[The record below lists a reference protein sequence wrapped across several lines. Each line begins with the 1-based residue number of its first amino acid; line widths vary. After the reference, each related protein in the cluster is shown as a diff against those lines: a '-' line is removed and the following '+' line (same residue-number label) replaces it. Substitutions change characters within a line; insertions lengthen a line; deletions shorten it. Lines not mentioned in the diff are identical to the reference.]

1 MIPRT
6 KEFVKERVKELIE
19 YYDYKHEEG
28 YSYGTLSAIA
38 HIVYLKHKHI
48 ESDKLV
54 YKLLEDD
61 MKLKALVELGI

>member
-1 MIPRT
+1 MILRT
-6 KEFVKERVKELIE
+6 KEFAKERAKELIE
-19 YYDYKHEEG
+19 YYDYKHKEG
-28 YSYGTLSAIA
+28 YSYNMLSAIA